1 MALKSAQELSKLI
14 TAIGRIGKK
23 IDEQIQV
30 AAVNA
35 IGYSIVHGDIRFGQ
49 QLLDNLASGARRQSL
64 VTYFE
69 KYGKFVWMSADKK
82 LHFYKRD
89 DVEFNEEFLM
99 ARKWY
104 TAKPENIVSEI
115 DVQKSVDLMIKRIE
129 RAIEKGGINVKHAA
143 LLDEIKLA
151 SASYNS
157 QFVEDVVVEDDS
169 VTDDDVSILRM
180 AA

>member
-14 TAIGRIGKK
+14 TSIGRIGKK

-35 IGYSIVHGDIRFGQ
+35 VGYSIVHGDIRFGQ
-49 QLLDNLASGARRQSL
+49 QLLDNMPSGARRQSL
-64 VTYFE
+64 VTYLE
-69 KYGKFVWMSADKK
+69 KYGKFAWMSTEKK
-82 LHFYKRD
+82 LSFYKRD
-89 DVEFNEEFLM
+89 DIEFNEEFLM

-104 TAKPENIVSEI
+104 AAKPETIVSEV

-169 VTDDDVSILRM
+169 VTEDDVAILRM